1 VTEEKP
7 KIPHPRLPRPDG
19 DGWELDPDGDW
30 WRWEPPPEGG
40 WPKGPPII
48 FTRADL
54 IARLRPNG
62 EPPALAPRSSKS
74 AKRTFIDFVPA
85 EWTPAQEA
93 FTRIIAVVG
102 SSRVAVRDL
111 RQDLRAGLLIGALR
125 WCTSEDGWEAC
136 ERLEPS
142 VWQVVRVG
150 ARPWPDWT
158 TIEIRANPE
167 IFGHSLDWYIS
178 RASFEKRYSLLK
190 ETNPTPAPSTVPA
203 QASLGLP
210 PRKRGPANTHDWHT
224 VDGKIMRRLF
234 DADGRLVIP
243 ENESLV
249 VKAILQDYADSD
261 RDISETE
268 VREAVRRVCAELRK
282 GPLSLVKPG
291 KKPSSR

>member
-1 VTEEKP
+1 M
-7 KIPHPRLPRPDG
+7 
-19 DGWELDPDGDW
+19 
-30 WRWEPPPEGG
+30 
-40 WPKGPPII
+40 
-48 FTRADL
+48 
-54 IARLRPNG
+54 
-62 EPPALAPRSSKS
+62 
-74 AKRTFIDFVPA
+74 
-85 EWTPAQEA
+85 
-93 FTRIIAVVG
+93 VG
-102 SSRVAVRDL
+102 SSRVAVREL
-111 RQDLRAGLLIGALR
+111 RQDLRAGLQLIGALR

-136 ERLEPS
+136 ERSEL
-142 VWQVVRVG
+142 VRLG
-150 ARPWPDWT
+150 KSCALARARGQIGRR
-158 TIEIRANPE
+158 IEIRANPE